1 MSTNQARFRVATMA
15 RVLGV
20 SPSGYYAW
28 RRRPPSARARADAE
42 LTTRVR
48 EIHARQPGHVRR
60 AADSRRP
67 GRRRRV
73 GRPQASRAGDARR
86 GDRRREPAS
95 RPPHDAPGGTSPGR
109 RRIGSSAASRPTSR
123 TACGSPT
130 SPTCR
135 PWRASS
141 TWPSSSTCSAGG
153 SSVGRWPRTCAR
165 SWSSK
170 RWRWASCN
178 ADPKPSCITPTKAAS
193 TRRWPSAIA
202 AGEWGVA
209 RSMGSVGDCFD
220 NAVAESFFATLECEL
235 LDRTRLSTHA
245 EARAAVFEFV
255 EGWYNT
261 RRRHSALGYLSPL
274 AFERLHAAGPVDVE
288 RPVEA
293 LQAPT
298 NPFEPGSPAPTR
310 VVASLVLE
318 PHRENDGQ
326 VHGSAFGFARRI
338 AAPDRA
344 PYPAATLWKCP
355 ARGRPPNLVLDLKVS
370 EAGAHRPLEI
380 SRGERC
386 RSCLCLGAARF
397 PTLPQRSSSID
408 QHGNQ
413 GVS

>member
-48 EIHARQPGHVRR
+48 EIHARSRGTYGVPRIHADL
-60 AADSRRP
+60 AAD
-67 GRRRRV
+67 GV
-73 GRPQASRAGDARR
+73 
-86 GDRRREPAS
+86 
-95 RPPHDAPGGTSPGR
+95 
-109 RRIGSSAASRPTSR
+109 
-123 TACGSPT
+123 
-130 SPTCR
+130 
-135 PWRASS
+135 
-141 TWPSSSTCSAGG
+141 
-153 SSVGRWPRTCAR
+153 SVGRKRVARVMRAAGIAGVSRRRGPRT
-165 SWSSK
+165 
-170 RWRWASCN
+170 
-178 ADPKPSCITPTKAAS
+178 
-193 TRRWPSAIA
+193 TRRAVRARPAPDRVERRFEADEPNRLWVADITYVPTLAGFLYLAIVLDVFSRRVVGWAMA
-202 AGEWGVA
+202 AHLRTELVIEALEMGIAQRRPEAVVHHSDQGCQYTSLAFGARCREWGVA

-318 PHRENDGQ
+318 PHRGNDGQ
-326 VHGSAFGFARRI
+326 VHGSPSA
-338 AAPDRA
+338 
-344 PYPAATLWKCP
+344 
-355 ARGRPPNLVLDLKVS
+355 S
-370 EAGAHRPLEI
+370 
-380 SRGERC
+380 
-386 RSCLCLGAARF
+386 
-397 PTLPQRSSSID
+397 
-408 QHGNQ
+408 Q
-413 GVS
+413 GG